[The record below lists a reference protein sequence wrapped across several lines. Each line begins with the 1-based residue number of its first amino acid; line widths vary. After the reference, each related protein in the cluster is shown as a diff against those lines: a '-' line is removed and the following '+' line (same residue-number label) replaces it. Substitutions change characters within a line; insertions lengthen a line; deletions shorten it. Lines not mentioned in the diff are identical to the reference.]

1 VTRTAV
7 ALGTN
12 IGDRLGIL
20 RSALAALR
28 SLGTV
33 EAVSSVYETAPV
45 GGPEQGAYLNAVV
58 VIDTGLVPLDL
69 LGHLQRIEADH
80 GRTREVRWGPRTLD
94 LDVVT
99 MEGSEVDLP
108 TLQVP
113 HPRAGERRFVLEP
126 LAEIWPSAQVGRGST
141 AADALRSTRRQP
153 VFRFDGDWPDEMPGL
168 GRRAVWWVT
177 AQFAV
182 IVAVGLTLALTGTLP
197 PRSGWAWLGVLPA
210 MAGVGVA
217 LWAARVLG
225 ANLTAL
231 PQPLPGATLVE
242 DGPYRYSRHPIYGGL
257 VLTFA
262 GAAIVVS
269 SPWALA
275 VTAGLVLLLFGKSGA
290 EERALGVAVP
300 GYREYTASVRWRLL
314 PGL

>member
-7 ALGTN
+7 ALGAN
-12 IGDRLGIL
+12 LGDRLGVL
-20 RSALAALR
+20 RSALAAIR

-33 EAVSSVYETAPV
+33 EAVSSVYETDPV

-58 VIDTGLVPLDL
+58 VLETPLSPLDL
-69 LGHLQRIEADH
+69 LGRLQQIEAEH
-80 GRTREVRWGPRTLD
+80 GRVRDVRWGPRTLD

-99 MEGSEVDLP
+99 MEGGEVDLP

-126 LAEIWPSAQVGRGST
+126 LAEVWPEAAVGRGRT
-141 AADALRSTRRQP
+141 AAEALRSTRGQE
-153 VFRFDGDWPDEMPGL
+153 VFRFDGSWPEVTPGL
-168 GRRAVWWVT
+168 GRRAVWWVA

-182 IVAVGLTLALTGTLP
+182 IVLFGIVLALTGTLP
-197 PRSGWAWLGVLPA
+197 PRSGWTWLGALPA
-210 MAGVGVA
+210 AGGVGLA

-225 ANLTAL
+225 PNLTAL
-231 PQPLPGATLVE
+231 PQPVAGATLVAE
-242 DGPYRYSRHPIYGGL
+242 GPYRLARHPIYGGL

-262 GAAIVVS
+262 GTAIVAA
-269 SPWALA
+269 SPWALG
-275 VTAGLVLLLFGKSGA
+275 VTAGLVALLLAKSAA
-290 EERALGVAVP
+290 EERALALAVA
-300 GYREYTASVRWRLL
+300 GYRDYAGSVRWRLF